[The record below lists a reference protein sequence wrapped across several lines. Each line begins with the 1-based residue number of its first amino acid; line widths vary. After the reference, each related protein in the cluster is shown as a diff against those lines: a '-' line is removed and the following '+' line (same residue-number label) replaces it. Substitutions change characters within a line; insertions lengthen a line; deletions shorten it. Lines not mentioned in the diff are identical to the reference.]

1 MCAIHGIL
9 TKRETSIDDMIKVAH
24 HRGPDGNGKYIDD
37 NISLG
42 HNLLSIIN
50 TTELSKQPMYLND
63 WVLVFNGEIYNYKTL
78 YSDAETDTEVIL
90 RGLQKHGVEFIHQLD
105 GMFALAAYNKKT
117 KELIIARDSNGAKPL
132 FWGYLNGVFCFSSE
146 IKSLL
151 KIGFERKVSKKGFKQ
166 FYKQGLNAGYLTLFS
181 GIRKLVPGEVV
192 SINVKTD
199 KRKSFNLNDRKI
211 PLMTG
216 SNIGKFSEEVR
227 DRLQQSVK
235 ETLMG
240 RRNVGLFLS
249 GGIDSGAICYEMTQ
263 ALNTKPRTFTS
274 RFELKNINSRLNEDA
289 DLAKDLSKLHDT
301 KHFDITVS
309 DLDYINNWEKTFL
322 ALEEPRQS
330 KSLPAYYCTNKFIS
344 EKDITVTLSGD
355 GGDELFAGYKHH
367 RFPNWS
373 MKLKALSHG
382 FPELKNKELY
392 ATQEEQE
399 EYLNSWF
406 PKGCLQ
412 GDRANDLMMYECLQT
427 LAEDFLTRND
437 KLGMRFSMEAR
448 FPFLNKTIRDYVR
461 AIPGDVKCT
470 KDFME
475 DNWAIYNKWILKTAY
490 QGRLPKWILNREK
503 TGWRFPTDE
512 TIIGK
517 MSDPAPRNNILKDY
531 IFEILSNKDI
541 QEIFEF
547 TDKDIHDKYMNI
559 NDWNVEEITNKATGE
574 VTKVAKPGI
583 GIQSQ
588 KQLFTILAF
597 AIWYKVYK
605 MTI

>member
-9 TKRETSIDDMIKVAH
+9 TRRETSIDDMIKVAH

-37 NISLG
+37 DISLG

-90 RGLQKHGVEFIHQLD
+90 RGLQKQGIEFVHELD
-105 GMFALAAYNKKT
+105 GMFAFAAYNKKT

-132 FWGYLNGVFCFSSE
+132 FYGYLNGVFCFSSE

-166 FYKQGLNAGYLTLFS
+166 FYKQGLNAGYLTLFG

-199 KRKSFNLNDRKI
+199 KRKSFNLNDKKL
-211 PLMTG
+211 PLIQG
-216 SNIGKFSEEVR
+216 GNNIGKFSDEIK

-249 GGIDSGAICYEMTQ
+249 GGVDSGAICYEMTQ
-263 ALNTKPRTFTS
+263 SLNTKPKTFTS
-274 RFELKNINSRLNEDA
+274 RFQLKQENSRLNEDA
-289 DLAKDLSKLHDT
+289 DLANQLSTILKTEHHDLLVTDR
-301 KHFDITVS
+301 
-309 DLDYINNWEKTFL
+309 DYVNNWEETIL

-330 KSLPAYYCTNKFIS
+330 KSLPAYYCTNRFIS
-344 EKDITVTLSGD
+344 NSDITVTLSGD
-355 GGDELFAGYKHH
+355 GGDELFGGYKHH
-367 RFPNWS
+367 RFPDWS
-373 MKLKALSHG
+373 MKLKSLSHG
-382 FPELKNKELY
+382 FPILNNKELY

-412 GDRANDLMMYECLQT
+412 NDRANDLMMYESLQT

-437 KLGMRFSMEAR
+437 KLGMKFSMEAR

-461 AIPGDVKCT
+461 AIPGGIKCN
-470 KDFME
+470 KAFME
-475 DNWAIYNKWILKTAY
+475 GVWSVNNKMLLKTAY
-490 QGRLPKWILNREK
+490 KGKLPDWIIDREK

-512 TIIGK
+512 TIIGRHRK
-517 MSDPAPRNNILKDY
+517 QAPKNNHLKDY
-531 IFEILSNKDI
+531 IAEVLSNKDI
-541 QEIFEF
+541 QEIFEYD
-547 TDKDIHDKYMNI
+547 DKDIYDKYMNT
-559 NDWNVEEITNKATGE
+559 NDWNI
-574 VTKVAKPGI
+574 VTKTDEQGFGRNVAKPGI

-597 AIWYKVYK
+597 AIWYKVFK